1 MEKGTS
7 NIALYRMIVFGL
19 LMVIWVIFSGLMDG
33 FHLTLGVISCGLVT
47 WMSSDLLFDDR
58 EIGLRDRLRQA
69 MRATLYLTWLLWQI
83 ILANLHL
90 LKLAFGSANLRQPQ
104 IVRYKTELKTD
115 FEKFLLANSITM
127 TPGTVTIKILGDT
140 FYIHAISDFAVDGL
154 DGEMDRRI
162 AHIFAETKS
171 TGEVVQTD

>member
-7 NIALYRMIVFGL
+7 NITLYRVIVFGL

-58 EIGLRDRLRQA
+58 EIGLRDRLRQTVR
-69 MRATLYLTWLLWQI
+69 MTLYLAWLLWQI
-83 ILANLHL
+83 VLANLHL

-115 FEKFLLANSITM
+115 FEKFLFANSITM

-140 FYIHAISDFAVDGL
+140 FYIHAISDFAVEGL